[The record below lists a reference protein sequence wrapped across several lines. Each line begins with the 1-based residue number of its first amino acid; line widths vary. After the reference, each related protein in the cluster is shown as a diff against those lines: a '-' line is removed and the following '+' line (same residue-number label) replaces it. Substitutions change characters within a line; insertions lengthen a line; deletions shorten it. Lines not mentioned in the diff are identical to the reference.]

1 MPSTDVS
8 FEAVKRTPPATVTKR
23 ANVALEKGETSLSSA
38 DRGGAR
44 SGSERSATTPKV
56 AVDVERQVG
65 QLNDV
70 IQDIRRE
77 LRFAVDDDSGRTI
90 IKVIDSTTQEI
101 VRQIPAEE
109 VVALLEHLQLRDS
122 SALLDTQA

>member
-1 MPSTDVS
+1 M
-8 FEAVKRTPPATVTKR
+8 
-23 ANVALEKGETSLSSA
+23 
-38 DRGGAR
+38 
-44 SGSERSATTPKV
+44 
-56 AVDVERQVG
+56 DVERQVG